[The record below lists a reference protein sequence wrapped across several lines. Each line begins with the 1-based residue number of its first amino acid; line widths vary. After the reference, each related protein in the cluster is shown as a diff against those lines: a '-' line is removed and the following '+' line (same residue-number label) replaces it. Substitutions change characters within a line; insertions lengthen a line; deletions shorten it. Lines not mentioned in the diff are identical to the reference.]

1 MTPTSTR
8 ILPMRQST
16 DRLIEELAGGQHRIV
31 TRKQLQDAGISD
43 KALRRR
49 VGSGW
54 LQRRHRGVYQVGPV
68 AGAMT
73 AEMAAIL
80 ACGSSAVI
88 SHESAARLHGIPIS
102 GTSDAPVDI
111 SVPSQ
116 VFRSHPRIRVH
127 RVQELSHQDITQ
139 IEHVP
144 VVTPAR
150 TICDLAAVL
159 ATRDLEVALAFS
171 LREHMVSEK
180 VLRECAQR
188 SGRRRGVARILSILD
203 TEQGPAFTRSEAEA
217 RFLELI
223 RGTGIREPRT
233 NARAAGLEVDF
244 LWRRERVIVEVDGYQ
259 YHGNRH
265 RYQGDRTRDQRLAAE
280 GYQVIRITWQ
290 DITDRGPAVLV
301 SLARALALRAS

>member
-1 MTPTSTR
+1 
-8 ILPMRQST
+8 MRQST

-31 TRKQLQDAGISD
+31 TRKQLQDAGVSD
-43 KALRRR
+43 EALRRR
-49 VGSGW
+49 IRSGW

-68 AGAMT
+68 AGPMT

-80 ACGSSAVI
+80 ACGNSAVI

-102 GTSDAPVDI
+102 VTSDARVDI

-116 VFRSHPRIRVH
+116 ICRSHPRIRVH
-127 RVQELSHQDITQ
+127 RVQELSHQDISQ

-150 TICDLAAVL
+150 TICDLATVL
-159 ATRDLEVALAFS
+159 ATRDLELAIGFS
-171 LREHMVSEK
+171 VRERLVSEK
-180 VLRECAQR
+180 KLRACAQR
-188 SGRRRGVARILSILD
+188 SGRRKGVARIFSILD
-203 TEQGPAFTRSEAEA
+203 AEHGPAFTRSEAEV
-217 RFLELI
+217 RFLELV
-223 RGTGIREPRT
+223 RGTGISEPRT
-233 NARAAGLEVDF
+233 NARVAGLEVDF